1 MSDVRS
7 SQGATQGAAQAATQA
22 ASHAGTRRVAIVG
35 AGIIGSSWALVF
47 ARAGWEVRVFA
58 RHAAVRASL
67 HERVRQAASA
77 ARAIAPDVAPAEI
90 LSRIDVCPSLH
101 DALHGAEWVQESV
114 EEDVAVKGALFA
126 ELDAQASADAI
137 LASSTSSIG
146 ASRFAA
152 ELPRRGRVLVAH
164 PATPPHLIPVVE
176 MVPAP
181 FTDEGVVAQAFAT
194 MRAVG
199 QVPVRVNGER
209 PGFVMNRLQGA
220 LLTEMFGVVRDGIM
234 SPADVDALIRDG
246 FGLRWAWLGPLQG
259 VDLNAPGGIAD
270 YLSRYGFMFDQ
281 VARERG
287 ATEPVVTPEIVTM
300 LDHAMRAQLP
310 LDGLP
315 QRVAWRD
322 ERMAAL
328 RALRVRLR

>member
-1 MSDVRS
+1 MPVAMT
-7 SQGATQGAAQAATQA
+7 GATPVEA
-22 ASHAGTRRVAIVG
+22 HAGTRRVAIVG

-58 RHAAVRASL
+58 RHATVRASL
-67 HERVRQAASA
+67 HDRVRQGASA
-77 ARAIAPDVAPAEI
+77 ARAIAPEVAPDEI
-90 LSRIDVCPSLH
+90 VSRIALAGSLP

-114 EEDVAVKGALFA
+114 EEDEEVKRSLFA
-126 ELDAQASADAI
+126 ELDAQASTDAI

-146 ASRFAA
+146 ASRFAG
-152 ELPRRGRVLVAH
+152 ELARRERVIVAH

-220 LLTEMFGVVRDGIM
+220 LLTEMFGVVRDGLM
-234 SPADVDALIRDG
+234 TPADVDALIRDG

-281 VARERG
+281 MARERG
-287 ATEPVVTPEIVTM
+287 ATEPVVTPPIVAT
-300 LDHAMRAQLP
+300 LDRAMREQLP
-310 LDGLP
+310 LDRLP
-315 QRVAWRD
+315 QRLAWRD

-328 RALRVRLR
+328 RALRARLR

>member
-1 MSDVRS
+1 MSEGR
-7 SQGATQGAAQAATQA
+7 SQGSPASGAGA
-22 ASHAGTRRVAIVG
+22 HAGTRRVAIVG

-67 HERVRQAASA
+67 HERVRVAASA
-77 ARAIAPDVAPAEI
+77 ARAIAPTMSPAEI
-90 LSRIDVCPSLH
+90 LTRIDVCATLQE
-101 DALHGAEWVQESV
+101 ALHGAEWVQESV
-114 EEDVAVKGALFA
+114 EEDVAVKSALFA
-126 ELDAQASADAI
+126 ELDTLASRDAI
-137 LASSTSSIG
+137 LASSTSSIA

-152 ELPRRGRVLVAH
+152 ELGRRGRVLVAH

-181 FTDEGVVAQAFAT
+181 FTDEGVVTQAFAT

-220 LLTEMFGVVRDGIM
+220 LLTEMFAVVRDGLM
-234 SPADVDALIRDG
+234 TPGDVDALIRDG
-246 FGLRWAWLGPLQG
+246 FGLRWAWLGPLEG
-259 VDLNAPGGIAD
+259 VDLNAPGGLAD

-281 VARERG
+281 MARERG
-287 ATEPVVTPEIVTM
+287 ATEPVVTPEIVAT
-300 LDHAMRAQLP
+300 LDRAMREQRSLGQLP
-310 LDGLP
+310 E
-315 QRVAWRD
+315 RVAWRD

-328 RALRVRLR
+328 RALRTRMR